1 MSNSKQN
8 FWQSEQPLSVLAPMA
23 NVTDA
28 AFRRMIA
35 KYGKPDVMYT
45 QFVPCDGLCSP
56 GRDKLLPH
64 LWYDGSERP
73 IVAQFFGSKPEN
85 FYHSAKLA
93 VELGFDGIDIN
104 MGCPDHNVLKQN
116 AGSGLIKFP
125 ELAKEIIQAAKE
137 GAGELP
143 VSVKTRIGFH
153 KIEYETWLPA
163 ILEEDVAAL
172 IVHLRTKKEMSKV
185 DAHWELASDIAQ
197 MAHAY
202 NTPIIGNGDVYSMTQ
217 LDEKCEQHN
226 LNGVMMGRAVIG
238 NPWCFD
244 RTISKQELSMETVLG
259 VMLEHARLFDDMYT
273 DFIVFAA
280 IRKHLAAYVKDF
292 YKASSLRAELIQTS
306 SIKEI
311 ETIVEQALLA
321 NSEMLLASQQFTNA

>member
-1 MSNSKQN
+1 MKEIKNN
-8 FWQSEQPLSVLAPMA
+8 FWQSEKPLSVLAPMA
-23 NVTDA
+23 NITDA

-56 GRDKLLPH
+56 GRDNLLPH
-64 LWYDGSERP
+64 LWYDESERP
-73 IVAQFFGSKPEN
+73 IVAQFFGAKPEN

-104 MGCPDHNVLKQN
+104 MGCPDNNVLKQN

-125 ELAKEIIQAAKE
+125 EVAKEIIQASKE
-137 GAGELP
+137 GAGDLP
-143 VSVKTRIGFH
+143 VSVKTRLGFH
-153 KIEYETWLPA
+153 EIEYQSWLPA
-163 ILEEDVAAL
+163 ILEQNVAAL
-172 IVHLRTKKEMSKV
+172 IVHLRTKKELSKV
-185 DAHWELASDIAQ
+185 EAHWELASDIAE
-197 MAHAY
+197 MAHSY
-202 NTPIIGNGDVYSMTQ
+202 NTPIIGNGDVYTLDQ
-217 LDEKCEQHN
+217 LDEKCDLHDMD
-226 LNGVMMGRAVIG
+226 GVMLGRAVIG
-238 NPWCFD
+238 NPWCFNPE
-244 RTISKQELSMETVLG
+244 ISKSDLSMETVLG
-259 VMLEHARLFDDMYT
+259 VMLEHARLFDSLYT
-273 DFIVFAA
+273 DLIVFAA

-311 ETIVEQALLA
+311 ETVVEQALLV